1 MFGLTKLLIYGLQ
14 IKPHRPCRK
23 HYRVELPVRL
33 EVYICF
39 GLKYYRSYENMLVVY
54 VCVLLLKAMYSVQIV
69 T

>member
-33 EVYICF
+33 CF
-39 GLKYYRSYENMLVVY
+39 GLKYYRSYENSLVVY
-54 VCVLLLKAMYSVQIV
+54 MCVLLLQAMYSVQVV